1 MASVGDVIQGKYRI
15 VRLLGDGGMGSVYE
29 ATHAMLGTRVAIKV
43 LHAELVRRTGL
54 IDRFLQEARVAA
66 QIKSPHVVQVTDV
79 DRTPEGSAYIVM
91 ELLEGEPLSAM
102 LDRQG
107 KLPISTSCDFTV
119 QILDA
124 LEAAHSL
131 GVTHRDLKPENVF
144 VTYKAAKPVLKLID
158 FGIAKLRS
166 NVPGERSLT
175 VAGMLMGTAEYMAPE
190 QAFSADKVDARSD
203 LYAVGVMLYEMI
215 AGKRPVAGADAR
227 EIAGKVERGQVTP
240 LIHAVPDV
248 PREVA
253 GLVHRA
259 MAARPELRF
268 ASATEMRLALEGT
281 IAGRRPPTGPIA
293 LPPQPSG
300 DFKYK
305 TVQAAP
311 VQGAFGAHNRIPTGS
326 TPEGAQ
332 RPPQSTPIDAP
343 PRTERAP
350 VAFSPPVPQ
359 APFAPT
365 APAGQITTPAITAAP
380 VRSSRRKGNGGMW
393 AMILIP
399 LFLGVG
405 AVVGWVVT
413 SEQAPA
419 SAPTATSAPAWTA
432 PTTVTPAN
440 QTAPSPG
447 AVAPLLPVQQGPG
460 VSPSPRGGHLPHP
473 PSSASGAASGAPSG
487 AATEAPYTPPPFT
500 MPSGFP
506 FPTSADG
513 GSQLIPF
520 PVPAGFPTTLPSSLP
535 FPFPVPQ
542 APQAP
547 QAPSEPSSS
556 PAPAKSI

>member
-1 MASVGDVIQGKYRI
+1 VASVGDVIQGKYRL

-29 ATHAMLGTRVAIKV
+29 ATHALLGTRVAIKV
-43 LHAELVRRTGL
+43 LHADLVRRTGL

-79 DRTPEGSAYIVM
+79 DRTQEGLAYIVM

-107 KLPISTSCDFTV
+107 KIDTLTSCDFTI

-124 LEAAHSL
+124 LEAAHAL

-144 VTYKAAKPVLKLID
+144 VTYPASKSVLKLID

-203 LYAVGVMLYEMI
+203 LYAVGVMLYEML
-215 AGKRPVAGADAR
+215 AGKRPVHGSDAR
-227 EIAGKVERGQVTP
+227 EIASKVDRGEVTP
-240 LIHAVPDV
+240 LVHAAPEV
-248 PREVA
+248 PREIA

-268 ASATEMRLALEGT
+268 GSATEMRLALEAA
-281 IAGRRPPTGPIA
+281 IATKRPLTTPVAT
-293 LPPQPSG
+293 QP
-300 DFKYK
+300 
-305 TVQAAP
+305 
-311 VQGAFGAHNRIPTGS
+311 GARA
-326 TPEGAQ
+326 TPLH
-332 RPPQSTPIDAP
+332 TPADAP

-350 VAFSPPVPQ
+350 GPIGFSPA
-359 APFAPT
+359 APYVPT
-365 APAGQITTPAITAAP
+365 APAHLSPGMTPSP
-380 VRSSRRKGNGGMW
+380 VRSRRARSGGVW
-393 AMILIP
+393 AIIVIP
-399 LFLGVG
+399 LLLGAG
-405 AVVGWVVT
+405 AVVTWVVT
-413 SEQAPA
+413 SQNAPSPAATATA
-419 SAPTATSAPAWTA
+419 SATAPPAWTA
-432 PTTVTPAN
+432 PASATPPATPIAVGTVARLVPA
-440 QTAPSPG
+440 
-447 AVAPLLPVQQGPG
+447 QQGP
-460 VSPSPRGGHLPHP
+460 SAPSRGAHP
-473 PSSASGAASGAPSG
+473 AHPSSAASSAASAPG
-487 AATEAPYTPPPFT
+487 EAPYTPPPFT

-513 GSQLIPF
+513 GSPLLPF

-535 FPFPVPQ
+535 FPFPLPETPPEQ
-542 APQAP
+542 
-547 QAPSEPSSS
+547 SSA